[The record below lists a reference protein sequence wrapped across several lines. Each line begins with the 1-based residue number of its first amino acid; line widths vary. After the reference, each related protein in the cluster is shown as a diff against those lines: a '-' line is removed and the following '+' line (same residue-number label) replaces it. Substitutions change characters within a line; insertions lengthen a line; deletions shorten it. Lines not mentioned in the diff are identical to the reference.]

1 MNHRRRDLY
10 GYLILVFLLGYG
22 TQMLAV
28 RAGLSQGGR
37 FWVWLTMWTP
47 AVAVLV
53 VSSRTRK
60 LVRRSFHMRGLR
72 FVPLGIAVGWSQI
85 LLTKLF
91 LVLAGRYRWDTEH
104 FPLATDGNG
113 VAGIHGLGTLLG
125 PNAQSFA
132 YLALNLLLSIAL
144 ASIVNAVIGGLG
156 EELGWRVFLQP
167 FLEARKGPLRG
178 TLLVGLIWAFWHLP
192 ANLAGYNDG
201 AHPIVSTFLLFPAG
215 VVSLAFAFAWLY
227 RYSGGSV
234 WAVAVAHGANNALA
248 SGFVVT
254 GSDWWSDQ
262 AASLAAS
269 AILIFLFG
277 FALTR
282 ASRNPGGPP
291 AMAEPTP

>member
-1 MNHRRRDLY
+1 
-10 GYLILVFLLGYG
+10 
-22 TQMLAV
+22 
-28 RAGLSQGGR
+28 
-37 FWVWLTMWTP
+37 MWTP
-47 AVAVLV
+47 AVAVLL

-104 FPLATDGNG
+104 FPLAADGNG

-167 FLEARKGPLRG
+167 FLEARKGPLLG
-178 TLLVGLIWAFWHLP
+178 TLVTVGSHSFAWVRQPTDRNALSARHSDRNAPKGAGSGGISHAVAGGRP
-192 ANLAGYNDG
+192 PEARCPRSSGPTAGYN
-201 AHPIVSTFLLFPAG
+201 PFP
-215 VVSLAFAFAWLY
+215 
-227 RYSGGSV
+227 
-234 WAVAVAHGANNALA
+234 
-248 SGFVVT
+248 
-254 GSDWWSDQ
+254 
-262 AASLAAS
+262 
-269 AILIFLFG
+269 
-277 FALTR
+277 
-282 ASRNPGGPP
+282 GP
-291 AMAEPTP
+291 